1 MESNDDF
8 AVCLRLNGPSDVEVV
23 GKVTVQISLPAIL
36 PAKPGGFVGTNGHGT
51 WTVCEKKNWNGR
63 VIPYVGLL

>member
-23 GKVTVQISLPAIL
+23 GKVTVRISLR
-36 PAKPGGFVGTNGHGT
+36 AKPGGFVGTNGHGT
-51 WTVCEKKNWNGR
+51 WTV
-63 VIPYVGLL
+63 